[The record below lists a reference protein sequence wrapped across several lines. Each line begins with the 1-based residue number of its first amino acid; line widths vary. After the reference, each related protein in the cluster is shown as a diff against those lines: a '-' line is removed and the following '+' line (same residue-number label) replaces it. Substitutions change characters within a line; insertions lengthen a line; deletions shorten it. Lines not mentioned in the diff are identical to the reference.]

1 MPFFDS
7 KHQRAALV
15 LTLLGVGLAI
25 ALAPYATGLIAVP
38 VLYVVLQP
46 VHRWLTR
53 AIGRRP
59 AAVVAV
65 VLTVLLVVIP
75 GISVVGLL
83 VDRAQD
89 MARQV
94 ATGPL
99 LERLGSLK
107 LGPLDVGERLV
118 QMSEQVVSWLGG
130 NALSLVGT
138 ATRFVLNL
146 LLALFGLYYLLIN
159 GAETWEGVRAY
170 IPFSR
175 ANTDRLQTRF
185 RDVTISTVIGTGMT
199 ATAQGL
205 AVALSFVFTGLS
217 DPLFWGVVTI
227 VFAVLP
233 VLGSG
238 MVWIPAVAVLALD
251 GRPGAA
257 AFLAIWNVGAT
268 AVIDYVV
275 RPLVYNRFAQIHPLI
290 TLVGAVAGVS
300 YFGLLGLLVGPL
312 ALSYFFAILRMYRE
326 EFVPVGTE
334 SGFTGEMAAAGPAP
348 SPAAEPAPAPGPPD
362 ARRDS
367 GA

>member
-1 MPFFDS
+1 MTFFDS
-7 KHQRAALV
+7 KHQRAALL
-15 LTLLGVGLAI
+15 LTLLGVVLAI

-38 VLYVVLQP
+38 VLYVVLHP
-46 VHRWLTR
+46 LHRWLAR

-59 AAVVAV
+59 AAVLAV
-65 VLTVLLVVIP
+65 VLTVLLVVLP

-94 ATGPL
+94 AAGRL
-99 LERLGSLK
+99 LERIGSLK
-107 LGPLDVGERLV
+107 VGPLDIGERLV
-118 QMSEQVVSWLGG
+118 QMSEQVVRWLGG

-138 ATRFVLNL
+138 ATRFALNL

-159 GAETWEGVRAY
+159 GAETWEGVRPY

-185 RDVTISTVIGTGMT
+185 RDVTVSTVIGTGMT

-205 AVALSFVFTGLS
+205 AVALSFAFTGLS

-257 AFLAIWNVGAT
+257 AFLAGWNVGAT
-268 AVIDYVV
+268 AVIDYVA
-275 RPLVYNRFAQIHPLI
+275 RPIIYNRFAQIHPLI

-300 YFGLLGLLVGPL
+300 YLGLLGLLVGPL
-312 ALSYFFAILRMYRE
+312 ALSYFFAILKMYRE
-326 EFVPVGTE
+326 EYVPAGSA
-334 SGFTGEMAAAGPAP
+334 SGFTSEIPVADPVV
-348 SPAAEPAPAPGPPD
+348 PAPADPVLEPALEP
-362 ARRDS
+362 RRDVD
-367 GA
+367 A

>member
-15 LTLLGVGLAI
+15 LALLGVGLAI

-38 VLYVVLQP
+38 VLYVVLEP
-46 VHRWLTR
+46 LHRRL
-53 AIGRRP
+53 AKLIGNRVSGTL
-59 AAVVAV
+59 VVI
-65 VLTVLLVVIP
+65 LTVLLVVLP
-75 GISVVGLL
+75 GLSVVGLL

-99 LERLGSLK
+99 LERLGNLK
-107 LGPLDVGERLV
+107 IGPFDIGSRLV
-118 QMSEQVVSWLGG
+118 QTSEQVVNWLGG
-130 NALSLVGT
+130 NALALVGT
-138 ATRFVLNL
+138 ATRFALNL
-146 LLALFGLYYLLIN
+146 LLAVFGLYYLLIN
-159 GAETWEGVRAY
+159 GAATWAGVRPY

-175 ANTDRLQTRF
+175 ANTDRLQQRF

-199 ATAQGL
+199 ATAQGIS
-205 AVALSFVFTGLS
+205 VALSFLFTGLS

-238 MVWIPAVAVLALD
+238 MIWIPAVAVLMLD
-251 GRPGAA
+251 DRPGAA
-257 AFLAIWNVGAT
+257 VFLAGWNIGAT
-268 AVIDYVV
+268 AMIDYLF
-275 RPLVYNRFAQIHPLI
+275 RPLIYNRFAQIHPLI

-312 ALSYFFAILRMYRE
+312 ALSYFFEILRMYRDE
-326 EFVPVGTE
+326 YVPAGTA
-334 SGFTGEMAAAGPAP
+334 SGFTDEMPVAPPMPVEAGPETEA
-348 SPAAEPAPAPGPPD
+348 S
-362 ARRDS
+362 S
-367 GA
+367 